1 MAVALVL
8 LRILIVPMVLAGAVI
23 VAIDLLATGRPETLM
38 RGPLRHL
45 ARPLRRLHGP
55 IARVAE
61 LVPWRRRPAEPIP
74 PVLIGLELRRLAE
87 DIRRVEDGNQPA
99 KAARLAASTWAYDY
113 VLLDYCRSVNVPL
126 PAERAPLTKRQ
137 RFDAEEALIG
147 AGHDW

>member
-1 MAVALVL
+1 MAVTLML
-8 LRILIVPMVLAGAVI
+8 LRILIVPVVLAGFALVT
-23 VAIDLLATGRPETLM
+23 IDLLATGRPETLM

-45 ARPLRRLHGP
+45 APPLRRIGAPLRR
-55 IARVAE
+55 AAA
-61 LVPWRRRPAEPIP
+61 LVPWRRREVEPIP
-74 PVLIGLELRRLAE
+74 PVLLGLELRRLAE

-113 VLLDYCRSVNVPL
+113 VLLDFCRSVNVPT